1 MKQGSVLSPIQYG
14 ILIDEIAKELYQ
26 NGKGI
31 ILKECNIPCLLW
43 VDDIAIMKDKY
54 KDLQEML
61 DTVYEISQRYRI
73 KYGLS
78 ETKHLIIGDDNE
90 TEKTIRLGEDILEKV
105 ETYKY
110 LGVLYNKKGNLD
122 DHIKNVDNNVMNAIY
137 AILDVVSDKIL
148 DKVEMKTI
156 WILIENTITSI
167 ICYGLESFNLLK
179 KDYDKLT
186 VIHLNAIKTIL
197 NIPRNS
203 ATSIIYSETQIP
215 AIEHT
220 LRKRRIMYY
229 KSLLN
234 YEERPY
240 TIKHRGET

>member
-1 MKQGSVLSPIQYG
+1 M
-14 ILIDEIAKELYQ
+14 
-26 NGKGI
+26 
-31 ILKECNIPCLLW
+31 
-43 VDDIAIMKDKY
+43 IMRRQ
-54 KDLQEML
+54 L
-61 DTVYEISQRYRI
+61 
-73 KYGLS
+73 
-78 ETKHLIIGDDNE
+78 N
-90 TEKTIRLGEDILEKV
+90 LEKIPLKKLKHINTQ
-105 ETYKY
+105 ELLIT
-110 LGVLYNKKGNLD
+110 KKGNLD
-122 DHIKNVDNNVMNAIY
+122 DHIKNVDNNVINAIY
-137 AILDVVSDKIL
+137 AILNVVSDKIL

-220 LRKRRIMYY
+220 LKKRRILYY

-234 YEERPY
+234 YDMMKDPILLRL
-240 TIKHRGET
+240 